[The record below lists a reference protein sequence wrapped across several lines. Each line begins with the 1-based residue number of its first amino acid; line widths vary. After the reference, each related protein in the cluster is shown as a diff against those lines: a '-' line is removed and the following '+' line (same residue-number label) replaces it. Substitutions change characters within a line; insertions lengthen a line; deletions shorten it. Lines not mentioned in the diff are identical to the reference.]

1 MLRSRCRRG
10 CGCRLAGCGSAGLGP
25 GLQLLRELIPNL
37 ACVAVLASTPATDP
51 FSGPFVDD
59 LRSAATSAGLRL
71 EPHLKEAYGADARDR
86 YWEILEALRSELGYV
101 DYLGALEPFRVEAMH
116 RPDVL
121 RMSSWL
127 VDYPFA
133 DRLYPAAWRQLGEI
147 LKPVRG
153 PAVIPS
159 DGDAVFQPRKVERR
173 PLAGSGRSCAD
184 LHPQRRIRTRIA
196 ARSFQSG
203 DPASYAKARY
213 SHIPWLGRPLGKS
226 SCSPPP

>member
-1 MLRSRCRRG
+1 LLRSRCRRG

-37 ACVAVLASTPATDP
+37 ACVAVLASTLATDP

-153 PAVIPS
+153 PAVILS
-159 DGDAVFQPRKVERR
+159 DGDAVFQPRKVER
-173 PLAGSGRSCAD
+173 SGLWRAVDDRVLIYIHNGASARE
-184 LHPQRRIRTRIA
+184 LPQDPSNRAIQQATLRRDIA
-196 ARSFQSG
+196 IS
-203 DPASYAKARY
+203 
-213 SHIPWLGRPLGKS
+213 LGLVGH
-226 SCSPPP
+226 